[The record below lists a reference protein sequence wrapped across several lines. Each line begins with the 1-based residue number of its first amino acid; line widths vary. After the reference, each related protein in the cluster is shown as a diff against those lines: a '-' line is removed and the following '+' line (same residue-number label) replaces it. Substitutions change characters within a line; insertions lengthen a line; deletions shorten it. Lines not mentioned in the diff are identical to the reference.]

1 MIVEVEEDPQP
12 RGGQQMENWTDYT
25 DTLAA
30 DDSDALAALAEV
42 LPNLPEPDDEGGAA
56 PLAAYAE
63 PLRVLSAEP
72 LDSPFFI

>member
-1 MIVEVEEDPQP
+1 
-12 RGGQQMENWTDYT
+12 MENWTDYT

-30 DDSDALAALAEV
+30 DDSDALAALAEI
-42 LPNLPEPDDEGGAA
+42 LADLPEPDDEGGAA

>member
-1 MIVEVEEDPQP
+1 
-12 RGGQQMENWTDYT
+12 MENWTDYT
-25 DTLAA
+25 DALAA

>member
-1 MIVEVEEDPQP
+1 
-12 RGGQQMENWTDYT
+12 MENWTDYT

-30 DDSDALAALAEV
+30 DDSDALTALAEI

-63 PLRVLSAEP
+63 PQRILSAEP